1 MFVTESEHKSAG
13 KFAWFAAKDASMKS
27 AVNASRFTPEQ
38 KLKAERVKLV
48 LELMYS
54 SAAEEPMI
62 TFCKTWIRV
71 KVFTK
76 VVKERK
82 ELRLIEEAWELE
94 NIKKYPTPQGII
106 YRVRFDNKS
115 EQ

>member
-1 MFVTESEHKSAG
+1 MFVPESEHKSAG
-13 KFAWFAAKDASMKS
+13 KFAWYAAKDASMKS
-27 AVNASRFTPEQ
+27 AINASRFTPEQ
-38 KLKAERVKLV
+38 KIKAERVKLA
-48 LELMYS
+48 LELVYS
-54 SAAEEPMI
+54 SSVEVPLI

-76 VVKERK
+76 VVRDRK
-82 ELRLIEEAWELE
+82 QLRFLEEGWELE

-115 EQ
+115 NR